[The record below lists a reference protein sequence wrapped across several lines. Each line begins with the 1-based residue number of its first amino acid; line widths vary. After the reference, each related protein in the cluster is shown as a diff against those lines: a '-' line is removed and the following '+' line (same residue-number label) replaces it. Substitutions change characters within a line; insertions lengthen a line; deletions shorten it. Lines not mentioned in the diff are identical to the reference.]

1 MSTQIEILLKARDE
15 ATKQIQT
22 AFKNAEQSLTQFNTV
37 AGQTGKTLQ
46 KAGKDVSGFNQYMK
60 EGRTENRQFGF
71 VMREVM
77 DIVGGAALMIKLF
90 GGNSSDSEK
99 QAKRLSESVMMGY
112 IAFQATETVISL
124 TTAGFKSLRA
134 VLNASKVAT
143 DSLTA
148 AQIASNAAA
157 KANVYMLIAQ
167 ALVAVG
173 VALYA
178 YFKNSEDAEKAQEA
192 LNKKIEEFNNKFHET
207 KKSVNAIRHELGQ
220 LTDKEFK
227 DLLEAE
233 EKYAKQQLNN
243 AQTASSNA
251 IKERKDDTVKAELKN
266 KAKELELTYFQA
278 VKATADFKTKQNKPS
293 EDAAKKELEI
303 ALAKNKSLI
312 DLQQSL
318 ERKILEVRSTMGLEG
333 ITLKQ
338 AQLKLEESA
347 LRESIEKQFTN
358 RKENNELYKQA
369 LDELNNY
376 IIAKHTQLTRE
387 EELQLEKRNE
397 ALVQSIDDKKIA
409 TEEANAKQVED
420 FILSLDGEWAATQRH
435 YKKLEGIAV
444 LEEDKAKIRAQLQIA
459 TDKHIQDEKIKGYEE
474 AARFAN
480 EAVGLVN
487 QFFQQEAQKDIQV
500 IEEKRDLQ
508 IKAIDDQLAA
518 EGISAEKKAELEA
531 QKQALEEEAA
541 VKIKEE
547 KTKAFENQKAAS
559 IIEATINTA
568 IAVTRAYAE
577 SGIISA
583 LIIGAL
589 GAAQVALIASQP
601 TPKFHQG
608 GTAFINA
615 SSGTEVPI
623 MVRGQET
630 VRVTTPEQ
638 ESRRGGGSITINFN
652 SPVSDT
658 QFVTNSIKKVIR
670 ETGIPIEELFVN
682 TRSEVVL

>member
-22 AFKNAEQSLTQFNTV
+22 AFKNAEQSLTQFNVV

-46 KAGKDVSGFNQYMK
+46 KAGKEVSGFNQYMR

-90 GGNSSDSEK
+90 GGNSSNSEK

-112 IAFQATETVISL
+112 IAFQATETVVSL
-124 TTAGFKSLRA
+124 TTAGFKSLRV
-134 VLNASKVAT
+134 VLSASKVAT

-178 YFKNSEDAEKAQEA
+178 YFKNSEEATKQQEE

-207 KKSVNAIRHELGQ
+207 KKSINAIRHELGQ

-278 VKATADFKTKQNKPS
+278 VKATADFQIKLNKPR

-312 DLQQSL
+312 DLQESL
-318 ERKILEVRSTMGLEG
+318 ERKKIELIGTMGLEG
-333 ITLKQ
+333 HNLKI
-338 AQLKLEESA
+338 AQLGLEEKA
-347 LRESIEKQFTN
+347 LRESIEKQFTG

-376 IIAKHTQLTRE
+376 IVAKYQQITIAEQSE
-387 EELQLEKRNE
+387 VQKRNDE
-397 ALVQSIDDKKIA
+397 YTKSRNSQRISDD
-409 TEEANAKQVED
+409 EANAKQVEN
-420 FILSLDGEWAATQRH
+420 FILSLNGELAATMRN
-435 YKKLEGIAV
+435 YDEMEDLAKSD
-444 LEEDKAKIRAQLQIA
+444 EDKAKIRAAKQIA
-459 TDKHIQDEKIKGYEE
+459 IDKHIQDEKIKGFKQ
-474 AARFAN
+474 ASQLVN
-480 EAVGLVN
+480 EAVGLMVGFAN
-487 QFFQQEAQKDIQV
+487 QGSEQQITNITRE
-500 IEEKRDLQ
+500 RDLKLES
-508 IKAIDDQLAA
+508 INKQLEA
-518 EGISAEKKAELEA
+518 EGLSEEQRAILLAKKQIIEDETN
-531 QKQALEEEAA
+531 Q
-541 VKIKEE
+541 KIKNE
-547 KTKAFENQKAAS
+547 KTKMFKDEKAAA
-559 IIEATINTA
+559 IVQGIMNTA
-568 IAVTRAYAE
+568 IAVVEALPNIPLSVAV
-577 SGIISA
+577 GI
-583 LIIGAL
+583 L

-601 TPKFHQG
+601 VPSFHKG
-608 GTAFINA
+608 GSAFVNA
-615 SSGTEVPI
+615 PASQEGFLPI
-623 MVRGQET
+623 KVRGQET
-630 VRVTTPEQ
+630 VRVNTESQ
-638 ESRRGGGSITINFN
+638 EANRGGVTINFN

-658 QFVTNSIKKVIR
+658 QFVTNSIKKVLNQSGLSLDKAFANQR
-670 ETGIPIEELFVN
+670 N
-682 TRSEVVL
+682 VVSL